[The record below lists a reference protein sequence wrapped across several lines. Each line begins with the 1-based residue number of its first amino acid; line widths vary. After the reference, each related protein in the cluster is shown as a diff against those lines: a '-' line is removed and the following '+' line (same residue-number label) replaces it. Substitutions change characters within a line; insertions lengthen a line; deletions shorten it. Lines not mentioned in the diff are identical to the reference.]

1 MDGVRETLTSNL
13 FAAGV
18 TALTPIQ
25 AGCLPHALAG
35 SDILAKAKTGTG
47 KTFAFLLPTAE
58 RLLRCSRNVEAGLSS
73 IDHVRSLILS
83 SARELG
89 TQIAVQANKLT
100 EGTGLKVDTI
110 MGGSSIVPQR
120 ERLDPKLVG
129 SSCSYGGAID
139 ILIATP
145 GRLIEHI
152 HTTDGFAA
160 RLAGVE
166 TLVLDEC
173 DMLLDG
179 GFQRDIEEIFGV
191 LKGERQTLC
200 FSATVPKKMLAVVSL
215 ALKEDHVVVDC
226 VGEEK
231 ATHAAVTQR
240 AVVHPL
246 GESLLAL
253 YSSIKAHMASHPEEY
268 KILAFLP
275 TARQTQFS
283 AAVFAELGLSVLEI
297 HSRRSASERTHA
309 SDTFRDGKRHVLFT
323 SDVSARG
330 VDYPDVSLVL
340 QVGSPGGKDVYV
352 QRVGRTGRAG
362 RSGEGLLL
370 LCQYEASFL
379 KQLEGLPIEESK
391 WAGSLD
397 SQALEELTRLQ
408 AAASRVDAGLATQ
421 TYRAWLQAM
430 NNMRKSLQWDKP
442 ALVRNANLYARKVL
456 GRAETPTVTR
466 ESAVSM
472 GLASTPGLVLTE
484 EAAPPAAPPEEPQGK
499 LEVTF
504 DYKALGAGLR
514 RDAMAAKGA
523 LLTLS
528 EEALLAVQARL
539 EADPSTPQMVGGFP
553 IAAGIFTASYVKP
566 LPCNVSAASLASSGG
581 ASGGVNGGA
590 SGGASSRDISRNTSS
605 LSLASTDDAA
615 TGALPAALGLSPA
628 APPAEEKPAVNKKTA
643 AKAAKLE
650 KDMAALQNLL
660 DIGRITPAEYDE
672 KKAKAM
678 SK

>member
-1 MDGVRETLTSNL
+1 
-13 FAAGV
+13 
-18 TALTPIQ
+18 
-25 AGCLPHALAG
+25 
-35 SDILAKAKTGTG
+35 
-47 KTFAFLLPTAE
+47 
-58 RLLRCSRNVEAGLSS
+58 
-73 IDHVRSLILS
+73 
-83 SARELG
+83 
-89 TQIAVQANKLT
+89 
-100 EGTGLKVDTI
+100 
-110 MGGSSIVPQR
+110 
-120 ERLDPKLVG
+120 
-129 SSCSYGGAID
+129 
-139 ILIATP
+139 
-145 GRLIEHI
+145 
-152 HTTDGFAA
+152 
-160 RLAGVE
+160 
-166 TLVLDEC
+166 
-173 DMLLDG
+173 
-179 GFQRDIEEIFGV
+179 
-191 LKGERQTLC
+191 
-200 FSATVPKKMLAVVSL
+200 
-215 ALKEDHVVVDC
+215 VVVDC

-253 YSSIKAHMASHPEEY
+253 YSSIKAHMAAHPNDY
-268 KILAFLP
+268 KVLAFLP

-379 KQLEGLPIEESK
+379 KQLEGLPVEEGK

-397 SQALEELTRLQ
+397 SEALEELTRLQ
-408 AAASRVDAGLATQ
+408 VAASRVDAGLATQ

-442 ALVRNANLYARKVL
+442 ALVRNANLYAREVL
-456 GRAETPTVTR
+456 GRVETPTVTR
-466 ESAVSM
+466 ENAASM
-472 GLASTPGLVLTE
+472 GLASTPGLALID
-484 EAAPPAAPPEEPQGK
+484 EAASLAAPPEEAPGK

-514 RDAMAAKGA
+514 KDAMAAKGA
-523 LLTLS
+523 LLALS
-528 EEALLAVQARL
+528 EEALLAVQASL

-553 IAAGIFTASYVKP
+553 IVAGIFTARFQKP
-566 LPCNVSAASLASSGG
+566 LPRNASAGSLASSGV
-581 ASGGVNGGA
+581 ASGGV
-590 SGGASSRDISRNTSS
+590 SGGAHSRDISRNTSS
-605 LSLASTDDAA
+605 LSLASTEDAD
-615 TGALPAALGLSPA
+615 TGALPAALGLPPA
-628 APPAEEKPAVNKKTA
+628 APPAEEKPAANKKAA

-650 KDMAALQNLL
+650 KDLAALQNLL
-660 DIGRITPAEYDE
+660 DIGRITPAEYEE
-672 KKAKAM
+672 KKAKAVA
-678 SK
+678 K